1 MVRDQGC
8 GLAATETVEPARPGL
23 LANTEALDQLCVPLR
38 VLALEIVEQATAL
51 ANELQKTATGVVIFG
66 VDLEVLGQ
74 VTDTL
79 AEKRDLNFR

>member
-8 GLAATETVEPARPGL
+8 GLAATKAVEPARPGL
-23 LANTEALDQLCVPLR
+23 LANTEALDQLSIPLR
-38 VLALEIVEQATAL
+38 ILALEIVEQATAL

-74 VTDTL
+74 IADTF